1 MQSAGV
7 PQVKHQT
14 TQAAYEEFLTRAGLL
29 MGLDKSPATPQQWKV
44 FTDDLYQLLETRS
57 PDEITDA
64 MLQGAWDLVGHLH
77 PSDGSLRY

>member
-1 MQSAGV
+1 
-7 PQVKHQT
+7 
-14 TQAAYEEFLTRAGLL
+14 